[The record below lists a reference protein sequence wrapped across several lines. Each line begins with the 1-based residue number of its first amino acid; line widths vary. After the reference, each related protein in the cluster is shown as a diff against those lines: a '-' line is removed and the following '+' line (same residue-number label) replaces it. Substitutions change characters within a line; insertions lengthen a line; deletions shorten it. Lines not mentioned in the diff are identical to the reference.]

1 MSRRRTR
8 GSTAAGLAVLVAA
21 LSGCSSA
28 PPPRTS
34 PSIVASEAGD
44 AAAEDTAA
52 AATDGNIIVGV
63 TQGRTDYTT
72 GMFAITVENVTKGE
86 VTVRSARL
94 SSSVFDVDVL
104 WDGDAA
110 VPPGRTRDL
119 RIAVP
124 GFACPATDPT
134 TSVVVSYEVDGAP
147 RTVALAPVDEF
158 ATVERLSGAACFTQA
173 VSEVVTFGL
182 TDRLDLSG
190 QGPAAVATLS
200 LTVTPVA
207 GPGAGSLTVLGVDAT
222 TLLSP
227 ASADAAWSVD
237 ERVSAGDSPTT
248 IALPAV
254 PARCDAHAVAEDK
267 VGTVLRVRVLLAGG
281 TEGSVS
287 VPASTALRAD
297 LYAFVTDRCGL
308 SG

>member
-1 MSRRRTR
+1 MNRRRAR
-8 GSTAAGLAVLVAA
+8 VSTAAAVAVLVA

-28 PPPRTS
+28 PAPRTS
-34 PSIVASEAGD
+34 ASVTVSAD
-44 AAAEDTAA
+44 TAAEDAAA
-52 AATDGNIIVGV
+52 AATDGHILVGV

-72 GMFAITVENVTKGE
+72 GMFAISVENVTDAE
-86 VTVRSARL
+86 LIVRSARL
-94 SSSVFDVDVL
+94 SSPAFDADAS
-104 WDGDAA
+104 WDGDAI
-110 VPPGRTRDL
+110 VPAGRTRDL

-124 GFACPATDPT
+124 EFDCPATDPM
-134 TSVVVSYEVDGAP
+134 TSIVVSYESDGDS
-147 RTVALAPVDEF
+147 RTAVLAPVDEF
-158 ATVERLSGAACFTQA
+158 STVERLSDAACFTQA
-173 VSEVVTFGL
+173 VSEVVAFGL
-182 TDRLDLSG
+182 ADRLDLSG
-190 QGPAAVATLS
+190 QGPAAVTTLS
-200 LTVTPVA
+200 LTATPVA

-227 ASADAAWSVD
+227 ASGDAAWSVD
-237 ERVSAGDSPTT
+237 ERVAAGDSPTT

-267 VGTVLRVRVLLAGG
+267 VGTVLRVRVLLTGG

-287 VPASTALRAD
+287 VPASSTLRAD